1 MTNRKKVLWIA
12 LTSVCSL
19 CACQKSVA
27 LGKVENIAYEDGIL
41 SYDEVERAEGYHI
54 AFAHAGEI
62 VFEDRISDTSIDVES
77 LGLKGNITFSVSAYS
92 GETTGET
99 TVYEFTVLTT
109 FGDIVFEAEDYLAN
123 YGTGKEQ
130 CNFRNNILAHNGAY
144 VGGIDDAGQGVYID
158 YLCPIAGTYTLES
171 YYTTAMP
178 VAHDD
183 VWVNGKFQ
191 AKYDYTINTGWGG
204 DTYNAEKAEVEITL
218 QEGWNTISVM
228 KNGDSNDNWGSF
240 VELDYFVLKGSGEE
254 YNVDDLAKYGPRPSA
269 YRLEAEMGSPRRKNK
284 DIGLYECKNPCIAE
298 TEENQY
304 SNGFLMGNIESNYD
318 GVEWQFN
325 SPVKATYKV
334 EIAYASGAFEGSSEA
349 SPSFVVTQEEVGL
362 TKNIDFLDHE
372 IKTIGNLPYTGW
384 NQVAVANKTVEITL
398 EQGKNFIYC
407 LKLDSV
413 GSGFFQ
419 IDYVDLTF
427 VSEVQ

>member
-12 LTSVCSL
+12 LTSVCAL
-19 CACQKSVA
+19 TACQKNVT
-27 LGKVENIAYEDGIL
+27 LGKVGNIRYEDGVL
-41 SYDEVERAEGYHI
+41 SYDEVEHAEGYDVV
-54 AFAHAGEI
+54 FSHAGEV

-77 LGLKGNITFSVSAYS
+77 LGLEGNITFSVSAYLGS
-92 GETTGET
+92 TKGEK
-99 TVYEFTVLTT
+99 TVYEFTVLTA

-144 VGGIDDAGQGVYID
+144 VGGIDDAGQGIYIN

-171 YYTTAMP
+171 YYTTDMP
-178 VAHDD
+178 IAHDD

-191 AKYDYTINTGWGG
+191 AKYDYTAKTGWGG
-204 DTYNAEKAEVEITL
+204 DTYNAEKAEVQITL
-218 QEGWNTISVM
+218 EEGWNTISVM
-228 KNGDSNDNWGSF
+228 KNGDSTDNWGSF
-240 VELDYFVLKGSGEE
+240 VELDYFVLKGNGEK

-269 YRLEAEMGSPRRKNK
+269 YRLEAEMGSPRRKNQ
-284 DIGLYECKNPCIAE
+284 DIGLYECKNPCIAQ

-325 SPVKATYKV
+325 SPVKATYQVK
-334 EIAYASGAFEGSSEA
+334 IAYASGAFEGSSEA
-349 SPSFVVTQEEVGL
+349 SPSFIVTQEEVGL

-372 IKTIGNLPYTGW
+372 IKTIEHLPYTGW
-384 NQVAVANKTVEITL
+384 NQVAVAEKTVEITL

-427 VSEVQ
+427 VREIE